1 MNSGGDVSRLLAG
14 DYANFCPKTLLSRL
28 PEGLD

>member
-14 DYANFCPKTLLSRL
+14 DYANFSPKTLLGKL